1 MDQTPVVGIPA
12 AADPDRD
19 RPVAELPAPPAAA
32 APPGLP
38 SQRLVRLAELAA
50 AAVDRADPSGPVL
63 LTGQALADVLA
74 AVDASTAPNTKR
86 AYASDWARFTGW
98 TTQRGFAALPAPPL
112 VVAH

>member
-32 APPGLP
+32 AQPGLP

-50 AAVDRADPSGPVL
+50 AAGMGRHRGHPPMTELVFK
-63 LTGQALADVLA
+63 GQVLA
-74 AVDASTAPNTKR
+74 PIAVSISSISALRSLKDIVGRWCRSSVIIACCSGSGAR
-86 AYASDWARFTGW
+86 A
-98 TTQRGFAALPAPPL
+98 
-112 VVAH
+112 